1 MVKRKRIALNY
12 QADYDFSAGIV
23 IYIQNLI
30 KGFSMLDDNIQPEL
44 LIIHSEKS
52 PIDEIKELKYKYI
65 NFYCHRPIGQTILKR
80 IVNKISRIISGKNL
94 IRRYQFPGESTLLY
108 PFVDCDETWHFKNRI
123 YWKPD
128 FQEMYYPNFVSKEEL
143 KYVHDYLN
151 IVRTN
156 PNYELVFSSEDSKND
171 YKKFFSPYTNKLSVL
186 RFVSILPDLPIIN
199 LEELLKKYNLPKKY
213 FFVSNQFW
221 PHKNHQLIL
230 ESIISVRKQFPDVF
244 IVFSGKQSSY
254 RAKDYFSNLEKF
266 IAENKLE
273 TNTIFLGFIPR
284 IDQLLLMKNA
294 QAVIQP
300 SLFEGWST
308 VIEDCKALGQFVI
321 ASDLAVNKEQSNRNI
336 FFFERHNA
344 NELAKGIIDV
354 IDNKIDR
361 SPYQYSVNIQKFCL
375 DLISIFR
382 LKAQS

>member
-1 MVKRKRIALNY
+1 M
-12 QADYDFSAGIV
+12 
-23 IYIQNLI
+23 
-30 KGFSMLDDNIQPEL
+30 
-44 LIIHSEKS
+44 
-52 PIDEIKELKYKYI
+52 
-65 NFYCHRPIGQTILKR
+65 
-80 IVNKISRIISGKNL
+80 
-94 IRRYQFPGESTLLY
+94 
-108 PFVDCDETWHFKNRI
+108 
-123 YWKPD
+123 
-128 FQEMYYPNFVSKEEL
+128 
-143 KYVHDYLN
+143 
-151 IVRTN
+151 
-156 PNYELVFSSEDSKND
+156 
-171 YKKFFSPYTNKLSVL
+171 
-186 RFVSILPDLPIIN
+186 
-199 LEELLKKYNLPKKY
+199 
-213 FFVSNQFW
+213 SNQFW

-230 ESIISVRKQFPDVF
+230 ESIISVRKQFPEVF

-273 TNTIFLGFIPR
+273 ANTIFLGFIPR

-321 ASDLAVNKEQSNRNI
+321 ASDLAVNKEQSSRNI

-344 NELAKGIIDV
+344 NELAQGIIDV